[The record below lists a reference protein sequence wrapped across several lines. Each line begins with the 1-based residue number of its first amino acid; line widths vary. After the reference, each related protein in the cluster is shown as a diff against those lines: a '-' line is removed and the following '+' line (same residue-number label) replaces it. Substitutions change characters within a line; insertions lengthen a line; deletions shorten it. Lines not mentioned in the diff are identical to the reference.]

1 MEEAEGWLG
10 GFRNTQKK
18 PKRILN
24 MQSCQ
29 HGRGGWLSW
38 SGLSPEELVCQSQ
51 AEMPDPLHQNSRG
64 RKGST
69 ANASV
74 TVQRSPQTSLVEARK
89 NCLSLSHSPG
99 NIRFHSMHTV
109 RSPSCTKLGN
119 TRCPPT
125 HPQVYCN
132 ILNFRLQPSRE
143 DTLTA

>member
-1 MEEAEGWLG
+1 MAWGIQEHTEEAKEDPEHAELPTW
-10 GFRNTQKK
+10 
-18 PKRILN
+18 KRLPAKLKR
-24 MQSCQ
+24 S
-29 HGRGGWLSW
+29 
-38 SGLSPEELVCQSQ
+38 SPEELVCQSQ

-64 RKGST
+64 FKGPT

-74 TVQRSPQTSLVEARK
+74 TVQRSRQASLVEDRK

-99 NIRFHSMHTV
+99 NTRFHSIHTV
-109 RSPSCTKLGN
+109 RSPNCTKLGN

-143 DTLTA
+143 DIPTA